1 MIRLGPFLY
10 LFYSIGGDYMSQELS
25 TLYIGIDVSK
35 ESNYTYITNF
45 NQSFHQ
51 SFNTE
56 NNIHGAQLIES
67 NLIEILD
74 DLDYTDII
82 CVLESTGIYSAHIAT
97 YLSASEKLFR
107 YNIFVYCINPKISRN
122 YRASFSDMDKTDPKD
137 SYILADIARVGRTKS
152 MTPFKGSQKL
162 ALQRLT
168 RHRVHL
174 AELLAKEKTYVLTN
188 IYLKFSEF
196 GKPGFKFT
204 SDKWSQT
211 AISVLEEFSS
221 PDEIVN
227 TSLEDLV
234 EFIVKVS
241 KNRFS
246 NPEDIAKLLKNAAK
260 ASFKLDKLAYEPI
273 NHAIS
278 SSLVLIRTYE
288 SEIKKINKSIEILL
302 KGFAVNEYTSLRSIP
317 GIGPVYA
324 AGIISEI
331 GSIHQFNN
339 EASLA
344 KYAGITWR
352 KNQSGNFEAD
362 DTSMTKTG
370 NHYLRYYLIEAAN
383 LVKNYVPAFNDYYH
397 TKFNEV
403 TKHQHKRAL
412 ALTAR
417 KLIRLIFGLM
427 SKGQLFNKNY

>member
-10 LFYSIGGDYMSQELS
+10 LIYSIGGDYMSQELS
-25 TLYIGIDVSK
+25 TLYVGIDVSK

-51 SFNTE
+51 SFNTK
-56 NNIHGAQLIES
+56 NDMHGAELIES
-67 NLIEILD
+67 NLLDILD
-74 DLDYTDII
+74 AFDYTDII

-97 YLSASEKLFR
+97 YLSASEKLFS

-196 GKPGFKFT
+196 GKPDFKFT
-204 SDKWSQT
+204 SNKWSQT

-227 TSLEDLV
+227 TSLDDLV
-234 EFIVKVS
+234 EFIIKVS
-241 KNRFS
+241 KNGFS
-246 NPEDIAKLLKNAAK
+246 DPEAIAKLLKKAAK
-260 ASFKLDKLAYEPI
+260 ASYKLDRTAYEPI
-273 NHAIS
+273 NYAIS
-278 SSLVLIRTYE
+278 SSLVVIRTYE
-288 SEIKKINKSIEILL
+288 AEIKKINKSIEILL

-331 GSIHQFNN
+331 GSIHQFDN

-397 TKFNEV
+397 KKFNEV

-417 KLIRLIFGLM
+417 KLIRLIYGLM
-427 SKGQLFNKNY
+427 SKDQLFNKNY